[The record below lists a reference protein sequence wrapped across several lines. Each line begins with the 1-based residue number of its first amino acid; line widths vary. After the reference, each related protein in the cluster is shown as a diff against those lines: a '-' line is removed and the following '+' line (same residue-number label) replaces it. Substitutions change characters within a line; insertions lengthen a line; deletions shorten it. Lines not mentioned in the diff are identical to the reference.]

1 MRLAPL
7 VPLVLASAAI
17 GCPNTDPAVF
27 VDAHVE
33 APSLQVES
41 LALGTRVTG
50 AFDLMLHL
58 GARASDTSEVSVES
72 FAVLSADQTTE
83 ILAPLQATTTTSF
96 PVSVEQDSD
105 ETVHFTFDTGNTLL
119 PADDK
124 AAICGAGGL
133 RIKAVIQDSLQ
144 GGAVPVISDVFQ
156 PSGC

>member
-1 MRLAPL
+1 MRSASLAL
-7 VPLVLASAAI
+7 LVLTSAAI
-17 GCPNTDPAVF
+17 GCPNTDAAVF

-33 APSLQVES
+33 APALQVES
-41 LALGTRVTG
+41 LALGTRVSG
-50 AFDLMLHL
+50 SFDLTLHL

-72 FAVLSADQTTE
+72 FAVLGAAQTTE
-83 ILAPLQATTTTSF
+83 ILAPLQATTTTTF